1 MKKEDP
7 PASLVAMNYNGGSI
21 TLNIHLSSSSE
32 KHPSKNLCHH
42 PSRAKRLTQCLT
54 CFEIPFLR
62 VQARLIR
69 VIYWDSDRLS
79 DKYCNPETNSLH
91 LYHKKIIHY
100 NSNFAVILRMARQC
114 TKSKFIFCKMF
125 IKFNICGSYNLT
137 TVTIFISY
145 HKKKW
150 QKRKRKEHSST
161 ALLFSWFI
169 H

>member
-62 VQARLIR
+62 VQAWLIR
-69 VIYWDSDRLS
+69 VIYGDSDRLS

-91 LYHKKIIHY
+91 LYQEWHGNAQKVNLFFVKCLI
-100 NSNFAVILRMARQC
+100 SSLTFVEVI
-114 TKSKFIFCKMF
+114 T
-125 IKFNICGSYNLT
+125 
-137 TVTIFISY
+137 
-145 HKKKW
+145 
-150 QKRKRKEHSST
+150 
-161 ALLFSWFI
+161 
-169 H
+169 